1 MSTMLDK
8 LKKEAKQGL
17 VDFGRGIEDLGH
29 SPSTLTE
36 ITRVV
41 QDFWRNEI
49 EPQMKILDGTVKK
62 GLKDFQKSF
71 EEFQKDPDK
80 TLEDGMKFFKD
91 EAKKCKD
98 AISNSPILK
107 EFGKFLESAGN
118 LVKAVLAGKEVTESW
133 QKFKESATAVGSAI
147 KEAALGKGKEGMAR

>member
-1 MSTMLDK
+1 M
-8 LKKEAKQGL
+8 
-17 VDFGRGIEDLGH
+17 
-29 SPSTLTE
+29 
-36 ITRVV
+36 V

-49 EPQMKILDGTVKK
+49 EPQTKTLDGTVKK

-91 EAKKCKD
+91 EAKKCKE

-107 EFGKFLESAGN
+107 KFGEFLESAGN
-118 LVKAVLAGKEVTESW
+118 LVKAMVSQKETPEAW
-133 QKFKESATAVGSAI
+133 QKFKESATSVATSI
-147 KEAALGKGKEGMAR
+147 KEAALGKGKEGMVR